1 MKRGDPIF
9 GEESLSKVAAIFPDR
24 QSALDAAAGVRR
36 QLGLAGDRVQ
46 LVEPGDRKLDRKLEP
61 EEKGV
66 MFTAIK
72 SHITLGLAGLLAG
85 LLLFWILYS
94 MDIRAIQAQPV
105 VAALVIC
112 GFALAFGLFA
122 GGLVTLRPDRDLFNM
137 RVIGAIGEDR
147 YAVVVHADRHAD
159 VARAVELLESASG
172 EVLRTL

>member
-24 QSALDAAAGVRR
+24 QSATHAAAMARR
-36 QLGLAGDRVQ
+36 ELGLQEAQVQ
-46 LVEPGDRKLDRKLEP
+46 LVVPGDRKLHRKLEP

-85 LLLFWILYS
+85 AVLFWILYA

-112 GFALAFGLFA
+112 GFALTFGLFA
-122 GGLVTLRPDRDLFNM
+122 GGLVTIRPDRDVFNM
-137 RVIGAIGEDR
+137 RVIGAIGDDR
-147 YAVVVHADRHAD
+147 YAVVVHTARHED